1 MIQASSNFSLNLHC
15 IILWGCFP
23 TSDAYQLEFT
33 CINVMLGADFEDSVN
48 QDAGRG
54 ITVPS
59 TNRAITWPRY
69 YRYIYLCD
77 IKCHKLAG
85 SALKHP
91 LPDVS
96 ITPSIACSLYNST
109 ILIQSLWLTV
119 LSDKNQQEFLH
130 PSDKT
135 WQGRDLSFWGAPGQ
149 KYDSF
154 HQLSGSV
161 LLVFWHSFY
170 VQ

>member
-1 MIQASSNFSLNLHC
+1 MWCLELT
-15 IILWGCFP
+15 LR
-23 TSDAYQLEFT
+23 TQLT
-33 CINVMLGADFEDSVN
+33 K
-48 QDAGRG
+48 DAGRG

-130 PSDKT
+130 PGDKT
-135 WQGRDLSFWGAPGQ
+135 WQGRDLSFWGGPGAEVW
-149 KYDSF
+149 
-154 HQLSGSV
+154 QLSPTFRISFTS
-161 LLVFWHSFY
+161 LLALILCSINHSAVHLCRKNVHKKKCCYTFWCYNIFS
-170 VQ
+170 